1 MPDIE
6 EAAAGI
12 ASDLFGSDD
21 SPQDEIVTDEQTDAA
36 PQKEPTAQAVLEA
49 LAPPQSWAK
58 EYHADWAQMPRRAQ
72 EYYQIREKQMLDG
85 LEQYKQFAGYGR
97 NLQEAFKPYQESLK
111 QQGLDEVK
119 AVQYL
124 LSAHQKLSDQDI
136 NRRREYFQELGR
148 LYGVDFSQNAQ
159 NQAQQPEIAP
169 LLQEI
174 SGIKSVLQT
183 IQQRERQSV
192 EKSVREQVDAFAN
205 DPANPYFDEVSDE
218 IVKMLN
224 AGYDLK
230 TAYANAVWANPVTRQ
245 KEMERIQTENAQKLE
260 EKRKSEAQAAK
271 KATSGN
277 VRSRDT
283 GRVPTEPLGSM
294 EDTMRA
300 TLAQLRSH

>member
-21 SPQDEIVTDEQTDAA
+21 SPQEDIVTDEQPDVAPGPTD
-36 PQKEPTAQAVLEA
+36 QEVLEA

-58 EYHADWAQMPRRAQ
+58 EYHDDWAKMPRRAQ
-72 EYYQIREKQMLDG
+72 EYYQTREKQMLDG

-124 LSAHQKLSDQDI
+124 LNAHQKLSDQDI

-148 LYGVDFSQNAQ
+148 LYGVDFAQNAQ
-159 NQAQQPEIAP
+159 NQAQTPEIAP
-169 LLQEI
+169 LLEKI
-174 SGIKSVLQT
+174 TGIESVLNSLR
-183 IQQRERQSV
+183 QREYETTQ
-192 EKSVREQVDAFAN
+192 KSVREQVDKFAS
-205 DPANPYFDEVSDE
+205 DPAHPYFDEVSE
-218 IVKMLN
+218 HIVKLLN
-224 AGYDLK
+224 AGYNLDAAYE
-230 TAYANAVWANPVTRQ
+230 TAVYANPVTRQ
-245 KEMERIQTENAQKLE
+245 KEIERIQTENAQKLE
-260 EKRKSEAQAAK
+260 EKRKQEAQAAK